1 MYHRKKGS
9 GVCITERKVLSVIH
23 TLPQVL
29 SLRRVYRREKGP
41 LPQESVSQRERS
53 SPSGECI
60 AERKVLSL
68 RRVYRREKGSLP
80 QVSVSQRERFSP
92 SGECIRREKGSL
104 PQESVSQRERFS
116 PSGECIAECKC
127 LCYS

>member
-1 MYHRKKGS
+1 MRITERKRFSLLRVCITERKVLFLGTVYHRKKGS

-41 LPQESVSQRERS
+41 LPQESVSQRERF
-53 SPSGECI
+53 SPTGECI

-68 RRVYRREKGSLP
+68 R
-80 QVSVSQRERFSP
+80 
-92 SGECIRREKGSL
+92 
-104 PQESVSQRERFS
+104 
-116 PSGECIAECKC
+116 
-127 LCYS
+127 

>member
-1 MYHRKKGS
+1 MYHREKGS
-9 GVCITERKVLSVIH
+9 LGDTHS
-23 TLPQVL
+23 P
-29 SLRRVYRREKGP
+29 SGP

-53 SPSGECI
+53 SSSGECI

-92 SGECIRREKGSL
+92 SGECIAERKVLSLRRVYRREKGSL
-104 PQESVSQRERFS
+104 PQVSVSQSANAYVTVDPRWQT
-116 PSGECIAECKC
+116 GA
-127 LCYS
+127 